1 MERRKAREAIKI
13 PFAPLG
19 AGARATKKG
28 AVVWWTPGSDG
39 GKPVTKYHIVKYRL
53 DLGEWK
59 RKGEITMEVDEGVD
73 CTYRYDE
80 GLQEAREYR
89 FTIIAE
95 NEDGRCEKE
104 SDPTNKVEPGCVLPE
119 GWEKSKDKAGRTY
132 YFNRTLNKT
141 SWTIPKADK
150 YQIAPDLRIKFP
162 PGDIERM
169 QVQFNQYDADGSGE
183 IDKNEL
189 GQLLKRLGESVKPL
203 ELENLMAKIDDD
215 GSGEIS
221 FQEFVQMMEW
231 INDGKLSIG
240 TKLLKNFSGFAGK
253 LGKSMGKIF
262 GKKK

>member
-1 MERRKAREAIKI
+1 MGRKVYLQNYRRIGVNLDHMELYFDVLETAVKV
-13 PFAPLG
+13 
-19 AGARATKKG
+19 RACLWINSNEDTL
-28 AVVWWTPGSDG
+28 
-39 GKPVTKYHIVKYRL
+39 YL
-53 DLGEWK
+53 DN
-59 RKGEITMEVDEGVD
+59 EVDN
-73 CTYRYDE
+73 
-80 GLQEAREYR
+80 
-89 FTIIAE
+89 IIDIQCIRAH
-95 NEDGRCEKE
+95 KQ
-104 SDPTNKVEPGCVLPE
+104 PFQ
-119 GWEKSKDKAGRTY
+119 WEKNKDKAGRTY

-150 YQIAPDLRIKFP
+150 YQIAPDLRIRFA
-162 PGDIERM
+162 PGEIEVM
-169 QVQFNQYDADGSGE
+169 QAQFNQYDADGSGE

-262 GKKK
+262 GKKKMTEEEKNKRKMGDWEQSYNKNIGKPYYFNKKNRGVYMETTT